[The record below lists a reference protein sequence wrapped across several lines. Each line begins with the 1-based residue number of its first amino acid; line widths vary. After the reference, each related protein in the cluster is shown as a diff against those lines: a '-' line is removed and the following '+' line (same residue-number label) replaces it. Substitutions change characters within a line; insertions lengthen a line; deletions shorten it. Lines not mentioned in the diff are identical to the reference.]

1 MTENKE
7 FYHSKVKL
15 FFANIF
21 LLLFLVIFILMVYI
35 IFLEGSIGYLVLGLF
50 FVVLFSFFLIS
61 NILKLIRSYPYITI
75 TDEYIQLDSFTK
87 SEVTI
92 YLTDIK
98 SIKVSQA
105 SFQNIIEII
114 LYDEGGY
121 YSQLSFHNKVRLFM
135 NRVFS
140 FSLFT
145 IGVQAIR
152 KKERPAL
159 LETLD
164 VIMQH
169 KVDNEAQ
176 IITAR
181 ERTHNQDEETD
192 FMEKYDPAP
201 PINRSIDGQYFL
213 KSYGYGLI
221 IFILSFILFYLLI
234 SQDSNYLF
242 YIIVS
247 LVLYPLA
254 KVLVDWLFGFKLTH
268 KLDKQKG
275 LTYYFYQLKFIFDL
289 FLFHVSIFVAPFGF
303 LFLLIRFI
311 VIRMKR

>member
-1 MTENKE
+1 
-7 FYHSKVKL
+7 
-15 FFANIF
+15 
-21 LLLFLVIFILMVYI
+21 MVYI

-75 TDEYIQLDSFTK
+75 TDDYIQLDSYTK

-92 YLTDIK
+92 YFSDIEL
-98 SIKVSQA
+98 ITVSQV
-105 SFQNIIEII
+105 SFQNVIEII
-114 LYDEGGY
+114 LYDEEEY
-121 YSQLSFHNKVRLFM
+121 FAQLSFHNKVRLFM
-135 NRVFS
+135 NRVFNI
-140 FSLFT
+140 SLFT
-145 IGVQAIR
+145 IATQAIR
-152 KKERPAL
+152 RKERPAL

-164 VIMQH
+164 VIMKH
-169 KVDNEAQ
+169 KMDNGEKIIEA
-176 IITAR
+176 AA
-181 ERTHNQDEETD
+181 ERIRNKEEETD

-213 KSYGYGLI
+213 RSYGYGLI

-234 SQDSNYLF
+234 SQYSNYFF